1 MMKLFFW
8 TAKCKDQVKNEKERQ
23 KKCILSA
30 EGQISSSDVE
40 EFDPK
45 QLSEMVAWSLATESV
60 MQMEAKSA
68 NKLDVAVWK
77 ICIA

>member
-1 MMKLFFW
+1 
-8 TAKCKDQVKNEKERQ
+8 
-23 KKCILSA
+23 
-30 EGQISSSDVE
+30 VE